1 MVSAAAYMVK
11 VRIKLSQLPTKLK
24 LKQMLLEESKLLL
37 WKKWRQKKW
46 RQKKGRNVKEMKRDD
61 KETLEV
67 KLKRIEKEVLEYEKE
82 LKR

>member
-1 MVSAAAYMVK
+1 
-11 VRIKLSQLPTKLK
+11 
-24 LKQMLLEESKLLL
+24 MLLEECKLVL
-37 WKKWRQKKW
+37 WKKW

-67 KLKRIEKEVLEYEKE
+67 KLKRIEREVLEYEKE